1 MALYLI
7 GLGLNDEKDISVKG
21 LELVKKADFVYLENY
36 TSVLSCT
43 KEQLELFYGKK
54 IILANR
60 ELIEQNAEK
69 TILKQAKTNN
79 VALLIIG
86 DPLCA
91 TTHVD
96 LWQRAK
102 KSGIKTE
109 IVHNAS
115 IVSAIGVTGLQ
126 VYKFGKIT
134 SVPFVQGDYIPE
146 TSYNAIKDNQNI
158 GLHTLLL
165 LDLDPEKN
173 RFLTINDA
181 INILLKIELKRNEK
195 IFTPTSLCIGCAR
208 IGSKN
213 QKIVKGK
220 AKELLKEYFGKPP
233 YCLIIPGKMHFV
245 EEELFNE

>member
-1 MALYLI
+1 MTLYFI
-7 GLGLNDEKDISVKG
+7 GLGLNNENDISVKG

-36 TSVLSCT
+36 TSILSCT

-60 ELIEQNAEK
+60 VLVEQNAEQ

-102 KSGIKTE
+102 KLGIKTE

-126 VYKFGKIT
+126 FNNFVKIPGF
-134 SVPFVQGDYIPE
+134 PFPKKNSMPE
-146 TSYNAIKDNQNI
+146 PLFEETKKNRKL
-158 GLHTLLL
+158 GLH
-165 LDLDPEKN
+165 
-173 RFLTINDA
+173 
-181 INILLKIELKRNEK
+181 
-195 IFTPTSLCIGCAR
+195 
-208 IGSKN
+208 
-213 QKIVKGK
+213 
-220 AKELLKEYFGKPP
+220 
-233 YCLIIPGKMHFV
+233 HFC
-245 EEELFNE
+245 F